1 MLVYGSI
8 QIFFIS
14 AKSYGRNRNR
24 RLTVKEVCST
34 LTNPNR
40 VRLAS
45 VAGVSAI
52 ILLLDWFYMVYITSH
67 GLAAKM
73 QSVMIGGFSFSI
85 PIQWLPVLG
94 VLLVSL
100 LAWHEATLRIFP
112 RRAGPEADPLAGV
125 RILRVIGFSVMTFV
139 CVLYIPYLLGSNWF
153 WARLSEVGR
162 SFVQA
167 RGIGLSLLHTQEP
180 LMTLNPLWQYSI
192 SQIVATGSMVLAT
205 WAFGRVARRPRKPR

>member
-1 MLVYGSI
+1 LLVYGSI

-24 RLTVKEVCST
+24 RLAVKEVCST

-52 ILLLDWFYMVYITSH
+52 IFLFDWFFMVYITSH
-67 GLAAKM
+67 GFAAKA
-73 QSVMIGGFSFSI
+73 QSVTLGGFNFSI

-100 LAWHEATLRIFP
+100 LAWHETTLRIFP
-112 RRAGPEADPLAGV
+112 RRGGPETDPLAGA
-125 RILRVIGFSVMTFV
+125 RILRVIAFSVVTFV

-153 WARLSEVGR
+153 WARLSELGQI
-162 SFVQA
+162 FVQA

-205 WAFGRVARRPRKPR
+205 LAFGRVARRPRRPR